1 MKIIASSINI
11 IITSILIL
19 DNSVNTNSKVNINIA
34 IAIHPQM
41 YFIQKKGFFISL
53 FLRLISPPTQMLDR
67 GLLGKCQAAWG
78 AASANTSAF
87 IHY

>member
-1 MKIIASSINI
+1 MKIIASHINI
-11 IITSILIL
+11 IISSILIL

-41 YFIQKKGFFISL
+41 YFIQNRFFISL
-53 FLRLISPPTQMLDR
+53 FLRLSSPPTQMLDR
-67 GLLGKCQAAWG
+67 GLLGKCQPAPG